1 MVSTPAAGALSIR
14 VNPGSP
20 GVRGH
25 GLGVRESDELAT
37 AGRAGDRLA
46 RRLPLTLAHGA
57 SLCQTAGNVCALAD
71 PPHAGPAELDAEAG
85 RGYTSPLARSA
96 AALREVLRYLIRWES
111 RALRTLTIEEWRR
124 LSAKGLGLTVRR
136 GLVRYLVEFVIG
148 RGFARSDVFS
158 ESLILAQD

>member
-1 MVSTPAAGALSIR
+1 MRGSRKSRTSAGGGDCSQCIVVSNKPPCLRSGARNPDSAGGLTRPPPA
-14 VNPGSP
+14 
-20 GVRGH
+20 
-25 GLGVRESDELAT
+25 
-37 AGRAGDRLA
+37 
-46 RRLPLTLAHGA
+46 
-57 SLCQTAGNVCALAD
+57 
-71 PPHAGPAELDAEAG
+71 AELDAETR
-85 RGYTSPLARSA
+85 RGYNPPLARSA
-96 AALREVLRYLIRWES
+96 VALREVLRYLIRWES

>member
-1 MVSTPAAGALSIR
+1 MTQ
-14 VNPGSP
+14 
-20 GVRGH
+20 
-25 GLGVRESDELAT
+25 
-37 AGRAGDRLA
+37 
-46 RRLPLTLAHGA
+46 RLPA
-57 SLCQTAGNVCALAD
+57 
-71 PPHAGPAELDAEAG
+71 AELDAEAR

-96 AALREVLRYLIRWES
+96 VALREVLRFLIRWES